1 MEFFVIIGYEEKILK
16 EKSKFFNLEKDD
28 ELLEISVISSVI
40 SDLAYGVFDPDKI
53 IKQIYPDKPNIIKIL
68 KNDQQPPKKSSV
80 LFYSCFDSLIG
91 DNKILYSC
99 YALRFH
105 EKFKTSKG
113 NFYIPKAILI
123 FSQYP
128 YFTTFHNICLNILEQ
143 INENK
148 NDDDDIPIE
157 ILIHC
162 LVNYIPSPINTNLKL
177 KLFRNT
183 NEIFI
188 QKLSG
193 YPYIDFDLG
202 RIFNLIPINEFI
214 KIYMMTFLEISLLF
228 FSPDLLKLNI
238 FMYILNILNYPL
250 IDSNYYWH
258 IKSISKDEVKFGED
272 TLNPTFRGVNSNFGP
287 GFDFSNFRNLN
298 FIFDIENKRIKTI
311 EKNKEDGNE
320 KAEKKELLLLL
331 KYIENILNGRKVY
344 SNFLCNC
351 LSSLKDKLVKVKK
364 EYDKKV
370 KNATDSFLYVNKIII
385 DINRQI
391 QEAFY
396 DFVLNILIVIYKDYK
411 LDPSCK
417 EIIKSVYNNSERTE
431 EENIFLKNYRNTI
444 KYNTYFDLFISQFK
458 SADELK
464 VSLLFSDEYA
474 NVKMRD
480 KKKAISEKIN
490 YFQLIDKYYSLNPK
504 DTIIDSDKLKEE
516 FKNSYKTRSLKS
528 YIRETDNQLF
538 DLDKNIIKIFLF
550 QKKSRDLFDSL
561 KIKEKEEIKIDTELK
576 TNISLTLKNFFYE
589 ILDREFF
596 TRSSCI
602 YIFSMIFP
610 LFSHKKLI
618 SFLHE
623 MLNNNLNKIKFFQ
636 RNNIYIIL
644 KSIHKYYVVN
654 QELGQF
660 PDLTF
665 EHIKEYCSIIKKYL
679 IANSIV
685 PNEEIFIFLKK
696 VLADGKLDINNN
708 EIDKNNFVFKYEKEE
723 NYENNINDYTVRINI
738 KEKDKLIFKYKE
750 FKKDCDFYAE
760 SHIVY
765 QLIYSFF
772 DNYFT
777 NLNFNIVNFGSENI
791 IDIIIN
797 LIHYL
802 FGYKDI
808 ITSVYLLN
816 VIILLKKLQKD
827 LTIYKMN
834 NINNEN
840 NKINNEDN
848 KIINIDNE

>member
-417 EIIKSVYNNSERTE
+417 EIIKSVYNNSEISE

-561 KIKEKEEIKIDTELK
+561 KIKEKEEIKIDTILK
-576 TNISLTLKNFFYE
+576 TSIGLTLENYFYP
-589 ILDREFF
+589 ILDRHFF

-602 YIFSMIFP
+602 YIFSMVFP
-610 LFSHKKLI
+610 LFSHEKII
-618 SFLHE
+618 SFLNE
-623 MLNNNLNKIKFFQ
+623 ILNNNLSKIKYFQ

-654 QELGQF
+654 QKLGQF
-660 PDLTF
+660 PELTF
-665 EHIKEYCSIIKKYL
+665 ENVKEYCSIIKKYL